1 MQKTKRI
8 FMKPGKTN
16 KEDRENFI
24 NFWVEFMKSVSDRE
38 WSKQQ
43 VEFINSQLEMTR
55 NFYKSLEKTDEGKKT
70 LRRLI
75 EMKNR

>member
-1 MQKTKRI
+1 
-8 FMKPGKTN
+8 
-16 KEDRENFI
+16 
-24 NFWVEFMKSVSDRE
+24 MKSVSDRE

>member
-24 NFWVEFMKSVSDRE
+24 GFWVEFMKSVPDKE
-38 WSKQQ
+38 WSAQQ
-43 VEFINSQLEMTR
+43 VKFINPPIEMTK
-55 NFYKSLEKTDEGKKT
+55 NFYNSLEKTEGEKGH
-70 LRRLI
+70 
-75 EMKNR
+75 